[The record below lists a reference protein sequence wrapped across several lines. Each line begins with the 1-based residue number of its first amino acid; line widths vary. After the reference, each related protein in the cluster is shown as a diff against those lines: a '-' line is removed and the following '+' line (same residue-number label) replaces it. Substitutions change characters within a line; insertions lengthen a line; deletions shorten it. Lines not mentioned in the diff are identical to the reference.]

1 MHSPNLVVPLPQ
13 LAMVP
18 IAKHVHLTS
27 MKESSYKEKGEGERE
42 LDLEGKGTHKQH
54 LLAKQW
60 HCMYV

>member
-1 MHSPNLVVPLPQ
+1 
-13 LAMVP
+13 MVP